1 MKIAIPLDDEKQNV
15 CVSFGRA
22 PYFLF
27 CENGNTEILENHAAQ
42 EQGGAG
48 LKAAQ
53 FLVDQNADVL
63 ITVRC
68 GENAAKVFDMADIT
82 VYKSQGENAL
92 SQVKLFEDGKL
103 EKLTKFHA
111 GYHGLR

>member
-1 MKIAIPLDDEKQNV
+1 MKIAIPLDETKENV
-15 CVSFGRA
+15 CVSFARA

-27 CENGNTEILENHAAQ
+27 EEEGKVEIVENEAAQ
-42 EQGGAG
+42 AQGGAG

-68 GENAAKVFDMADIT
+68 GENAAKVFEMADMK
-82 VYKSQGENAL
+82 VYQSQGENAL
-92 SQVKLFEDGKL
+92 EQVALLKEDRL
-103 EKLTKFHA
+103 ARLTKFHA